1 MNGLRRTFLALYSLL
16 LIAAAAGVA
25 VLAWNEDEKLDLNV
39 SDLNISAAITSTDSL
54 QWALTA
60 LMVAIGLLGLMTFL
74 LAVAKSAQTG
84 STLRMRQADGGTVE
98 VSNEAI
104 ETLLRDE
111 LEQLPEVRRVA
122 PKVRLAGGAVE
133 TSLDAWIE
141 PSASIAHATT
151 VLGQGVA
158 GVLRDQVGVTNVR
171 RPAIRIHY
179 DEVAARP
186 VPGRTKPQAPAP
198 APIDFDSPRT
208 QPATTMQPVTA
219 AGPEPGP
226 DEDRPANE

>member
-1 MNGLRRTFLALYSLL
+1 MTLPARRGEGSQ
-16 LIAAAAGVA
+16 GR
-25 VLAWNEDEKLDLNV
+25 
-39 SDLNISAAITSTDSL
+39 
-54 QWALTA
+54 
-60 LMVAIGLLGLMTFL
+60 
-74 LAVAKSAQTG
+74 
-84 STLRMRQADGGTVE
+84 STLRMKQADGGTVE

-104 ETLLRDE
+104 ENLLRDE

-171 RPAIRIHY
+171 RPDDQHPLRRGFG
-179 DEVAARP
+179 AARAGRAKP
-186 VPGRTKPQAPAP
+186 PGERADRFRFA
-198 APIDFDSPRT
+198 AN
-208 QPATTMQPVTA
+208 ATHGYDATSDG
-219 AGPEPGP
+219 AGPGA
-226 DEDRPANE
+226 RPRRGSPNE